1 LPLNVSK
8 SGKSRHVF
16 INCQAKKNYSSGNAI
31 KIRKVVVETVVEVN
45 DFLNGNVW
53 MRLKLNVQQ

>member
-1 LPLNVSK
+1 VSK